1 EPMSM
6 AALAHVMRETV
17 RRNRVRDGLL
27 YLQVTRGTAPR
38 DFAFPSPEIERTV
51 VCIARPRA
59 PDLLE
64 AQAVRGIAVKS
75 LPDIRWR
82 RSNIKTVMLL
92 PACLAKEAARKDG
105 AHEAWFID
113 GNGFVTEGASSN
125 AWIVLDGGAVIT
137 RQIGP
142 DILSGVTR
150 ATLIEGLAKEGIS
163 LMERPFRLAEAQSAR
178 EAFIT
183 SASNTV
189 MPVVRIDGV
198 TIGDGKPGPITRTLR
213 SKFHQFAAISV
224 S

>member
-1 EPMSM
+1 
-6 AALAHVMRETV
+6 
-17 RRNRVRDGLL
+17 
-27 YLQVTRGTAPR
+27 
-38 DFAFPSPEIERTV
+38 
-51 VCIARPRA
+51 
-59 PDLLE
+59 
-64 AQAVRGIAVKS
+64 
-75 LPDIRWR
+75 
-82 RSNIKTVMLL
+82 
-92 PACLAKEAARKDG
+92 
-105 AHEAWFID
+105 
-113 GNGFVTEGASSN
+113 
-125 AWIVLDGGAVIT
+125 VLDGGVVIT

-213 SKFHQFAAISV
+213 SKFHQFAAISDG
-224 S
+224 